1 MTVVCGKE
9 GRGLCTPE
17 GSDKTFAGHICQIRH
32 EKDRPHQG
40 YHVCGACKR
49 QFV

>member
-1 MTVVCGKE
+1 MTVVCGKQ
-9 GRGLCTPE
+9 GRGLCKP
-17 GSDKTFAGHICQIRH
+17 GDSDREFPFHVCQIRH
-32 EKDRPHQG
+32 ERDHPHQG